1 MTITRSLYLVRHGHR
16 LDEVDKNW
24 YKADNANKYDPPL
37 SDTGK
42 SQAEKLAERLKQEP
56 IDWIFSS
63 PYWRALQTAHPIA
76 EALDMPLYVENGV
89 GEWLGKSMIPHE
101 PNIMPAFQRRDEFP
115 MLEFSHNPRV
125 IPHYPE
131 TVAQCFERLENAIT
145 QLLDCYEGNLL
156 IVGHG
161 RTVTGIAHRLVGKP
175 ESNFK
180 LKNAGI
186 TKLDFEDGKWVTR
199 LNSDDTHL
207 TAETMPQF
215 V

>member
-1 MTITRSLYLVRHGHR
+1 MTVTRSVYLVRHGHR
-16 LDEVDKNW
+16 LDEVDKKW
-24 YKADNANKYDPPL
+24 YEKEKGNKYDPPL
-37 SDTGK
+37 SDEGK
-42 SQAEKLAERLKQEP
+42 EQAQKLAQRLKQEP
-56 IDWIFSS
+56 VDWIFSS

-89 GEWLGKSMIPHE
+89 GEWLGKSMIPVE
-101 PNIMPAFQRRDEFP
+101 PDILPAFQRRDEFP

-131 TVAQCFERLENAIT
+131 TVAQCFERLESAIT
-145 QLLDCYEGNLL
+145 QLLESYDGNLL

-175 ESNFK
+175 ESSFK
-180 LKNAGI
+180 LNNAGI
-186 TKLDFEDGKWVTR
+186 TKLDYEKGEWIVH
-199 LNSDDTHL
+199 LNSDTTHL
-207 TAETMPQF
+207 TAETTAQC

>member
-1 MTITRSLYLVRHGHR
+1 MTNRTVYLVRHGHR
-16 LDEVDKNW
+16 LDEINKKW
-24 YKADNANKYDPPL
+24 YEKEGLNKYDPPL
-37 SDTGK
+37 SEKGFE
-42 SQAEKLAERLKQEP
+42 QAQKLAQRLQQEP
-56 IDWIFSS
+56 IDMLFTS
-63 PYWRALQTAHPIA
+63 PYWRAIQTAHPIA
-76 EALDMPLYVENGV
+76 EALDLPLYVENGI
-89 GEWLGKSMIPHE
+89 GEWLGRSMIPHE

-131 TVAQCFERLENAIT
+131 TVAECFDRLENTMT
-145 QLLDCYEGNLL
+145 QLLDSYEGNLL

-161 RTVTGIAHRLVGKP
+161 RTVTGLAHRLVGKP
-175 ESNFK
+175 ESHFK
-180 LKNAGI
+180 LNNAGI
-186 TKLDFEDGKWVTR
+186 TKLDYENGKWLLR